1 VSVAQI
7 LAFPGRISAKGT
19 VATITNAVLTAG
31 GFPLS
36 KMSGPLAATSAG
48 PGASVVVTATK
59 AAALLLMFGGQLF
72 EKIIVTPRVSN
83 LEFVL
88 SSTTFPVEVWN
99 THHDASESLTAIAIT
114 GQGGLTVTNPFT
126 FPLVIGPKGSV
137 IFEVAVPSAGD
148 VAIAEDIDFV
158 FTGISGTDLRVTGSR
173 ILVFSVAP
181 DWAEGIEE
189 TISYLTDVM
198 KMYDDSEQRRG
209 LRTLSRRGLKFR
221 ALTLTARNAAGLES
235 LIWGWQHQPFCVPFW
250 QEAQPLTAP
259 VSAGQFSVEVNTVD
273 RLFAVGG
280 VAIIWTDEFTFE
292 ALTVAAIEPG
302 SLSFTAPTQSAW
314 AAGAFV
320 VPGFLARM
328 PKKLSVGRNWSGS
341 DQLDVAFEGEAQQIG
356 PLPAAALTQFKS
368 FDVLEVPPNWVNG
381 LKREYDRT
389 MDTLDP
395 GPGPLTV
402 IDHSGVPVVDHEL
415 PWWIDTHAK
424 ITAFRAFVLA
434 RYGQLNPFWCPTWD
448 QDLVLNEDASSGA
461 AFLVISFVNYARFF
475 FPTIARRYLALI
487 SRTGAPN
494 AYVEVTGA
502 VNNGNG
508 TETLTLGAPLGAAAP
523 AATTMVSFLTFGR
536 QSADVVTIKWES
548 TEYAETALGIQE
560 LPQEIPS

>member
-1 VSVAQI
+1 
-7 LAFPGRISAKGT
+7 
-19 VATITNAVLTAG
+19 
-31 GFPLS
+31 
-36 KMSGPLAATSAG
+36 
-48 PGASVVVTATK
+48 
-59 AAALLLMFGGQLF
+59 
-72 EKIIVTPRVSN
+72 
-83 LEFVL
+83 
-88 SSTTFPVEVWN
+88 
-99 THHDASESLTAIAIT
+99 
-114 GQGGLTVTNPFT
+114 
-126 FPLVIGPKGSV
+126 
-137 IFEVAVPSAGD
+137 
-148 VAIAEDIDFV
+148 
-158 FTGISGTDLRVTGSR
+158 
-173 ILVFSVAP
+173 
-181 DWAEGIEE
+181 
-189 TISYLTDVM
+189 
-198 KMYDDSEQRRG
+198 
-209 LRTLSRRGLKFR
+209 
-221 ALTLTARNAAGLES
+221 
-235 LIWGWQHQPFCVPFW
+235 
-250 QEAQPLTAP
+250 
-259 VSAGQFSVEVNTVD
+259 
-273 RLFAVGG
+273 
-280 VAIIWTDEFTFE
+280 
-292 ALTVAAIEPG
+292 
-302 SLSFTAPTQSAW
+302 
-314 AAGAFV
+314 
-320 VPGFLARM
+320 
-328 PKKLSVGRNWSGS
+328 
-341 DQLDVAFEGEAQQIG
+341 
-356 PLPAAALTQFKS
+356 
-368 FDVLEVPPNWVNG
+368 
-381 LKREYDRT
+381 